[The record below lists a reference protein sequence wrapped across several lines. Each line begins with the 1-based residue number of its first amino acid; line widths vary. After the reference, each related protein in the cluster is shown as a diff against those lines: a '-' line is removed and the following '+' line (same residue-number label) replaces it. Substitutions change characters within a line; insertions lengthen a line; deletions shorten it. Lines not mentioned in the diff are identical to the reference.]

1 MISNHLAS
9 AYSSPTSAEFVQDY
23 AQLIETRVKIGQQS
37 AKSHEDKIQRNI
49 DPELT
54 EIFNQEAKTTIDL
67 YA

>member
-1 MISNHLAS
+1 MITNHLAS
-9 AYSSPTSAEFVQDY
+9 AYSSPTSAEFVKDY
-23 AQLIETRVKIGQQS
+23 REIIDNRIKVTEVS

-54 EIFNQEAKTTIDL
+54 EIFNKDAKSIIDL